1 MLCLDSWAKVQRS
14 TVHSP
19 LNANIF
25 GEVEFV
31 SSYVTDRPYNPRV
44 IEPAM
49 APSISKDNNQ

>member
-1 MLCLDSWAKVQRS
+1 MGQG
-14 TVHSP
+14 TTQYSP

-31 SSYVTDRPYNPRV
+31 SSYVIERPYNPRV
-44 IEPAM
+44 IERAI